1 MSDNPQ
7 LKKLNL
13 NLELPL
19 EWLEKIES
27 LAQKEGQ
34 TLEETMTD
42 LIGQNLGL
50 DIQALKLNRLR
61 KQNLELEQRLAV
73 LESQDYQ
80 IEKLNHRLEIM
91 EKLIAQLQT
100 QRFSS
105 RPTLLNLPAVDD
117 DDIEDEPDEVLT
129 DFLLD

>member
-1 MSDNPQ
+1 MLDNLS

-27 LAQKEGQ
+27 LAHKEEQ
-34 TLEETMTD
+34 TVAEIITD

-50 DIQALKLNRLR
+50 DLQPLKFNRLK
-61 KQNLELEQRLAV
+61 KQNQELEERLGL
-73 LESQDYQ
+73 LENQDYQ
-80 IEKLNHRLEIM
+80 IEKLNHRLEIL
-91 EKLIAQLQT
+91 EKLVAQLQT
-100 QRFSS
+100 QRFSP
-105 RPTLLNLPAVDD
+105 RPSLVNLPVSDD
-117 DDIEDEPDEVLT
+117 DEIEDEPDEVLT

>member
-1 MSDNPQ
+1 MLDNTQ
-7 LKKLNL
+7 LKTLNL
-13 NLELPL
+13 NIELPL
-19 EWLEKIES
+19 EWLEKIQS
-27 LAQKEGQ
+27 LAQQQEQ
-34 TLEETMTD
+34 TLEETITD

-50 DIQALKLNRLR
+50 DTQTLKLNRLR

-80 IEKLNHRLEIM
+80 IEKLHNRLEIM

-105 RPTLLNLPAVDD
+105 RPTFLNLPAAVD

>member
-27 LAQKEGQ
+27 LAQQQGQ
-34 TLEETMTD
+34 TLEETITD

-50 DIQALKLNRLR
+50 DIQALKVNRLF

-80 IEKLNHRLEIM
+80 IEKLHNRLEIM

-117 DDIEDEPDEVLT
+117 DDIDDEPDEVLT

>member
-105 RPTLLNLPAVDD
+105 RPTFLNLPAAVD